1 MSGPD
6 TSRRLLRR
14 FRPHAPR
21 LALAV
26 LLIGVQA
33 SVPAALVLLL
43 EGVLDAG
50 LAAGDHRVLLW
61 APLALVGLY
70 VVGGAADLARATLTR
85 RVAWAVVAD
94 LRRELAAALLRQ
106 DLPFHLHQ
114 RPAALAAAL
123 TGEVEDVQYA
133 VSAVVSAVQRPLTV
147 LGLLLSAGRLAPGL
161 TLTAAVVLPLLLLP
175 TRALHRRLRAA
186 AADRNA
192 ARAELAGVA
201 TELVAGARTLQELG
215 AEAQAQERFGAA
227 AAALDAAERRAHLAR
242 MLPGPVVEL
251 AAAAG
256 IAALIA
262 VGGRQVLAGAL
273 SPGGLVAFLVAL
285 GLALKPLKGLV
296 EVGSLMSRAT
306 AGAGRAFALIDRIPA
321 LPAEGE
327 AACPPRFVVEATGLR
342 FAWGEREV
350 LRGVDLRLEP
360 GRVVGLVG
368 ASGAGKSTLLRALLG
383 HIQPTAGALHVNG
396 APLSSLRRAA
406 WRARVAAVGPDDLL
420 LDATPEE
427 NLRLGA
433 PGAPRDALRAAAA
446 AAGAL
451 ELLDGGLWGQPIGHE
466 GRRLSAGQRQRLVLA
481 RALLRDPGLLLL
493 DEPTSH
499 LDAAAEAAL
508 LGVIAALGRDRAVLH
523 VSHRLRALVDC
534 DEILVLHEGEVV
546 ERGSHAAL
554 RAAGGIYAALWAE
567 GEGDAGP
574 R

>member
-1 MSGPD
+1 MSGAG
-6 TSRRLLRR
+6 TGRRLLRR

-21 LALAV
+21 LALGIA
-26 LLIGVQA
+26 LIGVQA

-50 LAAGDHRVLLW
+50 LAAGDRRVLLW

-70 VVGGAADLARATLTR
+70 LIGGAADLARATLTR
-85 RVAWAVVAD
+85 RVAWAVVAE
-94 LRRELAAALLRQ
+94 LRAALAAALLRQ
-106 DLPFHLHQ
+106 DLPFHLER

-147 LGLLLSAGRLAPGL
+147 LGLLLSAARLAPDL
-161 TLTAAVVLPLLLLP
+161 TLVAAVVLPLLLLP
-175 TRALHRRLRAA
+175 TRALQRRLRAA
-186 AADRNA
+186 AAARNV
-192 ARAELAGVA
+192 ARAALAGVA

-215 AEAQAQERFGAA
+215 AEAQAQARFDAA
-227 AAALDAAERRAHLAR
+227 AAQVDEAERRAHLAR
-242 MLPGPVVEL
+242 LLPGPVVEL

-306 AGAGRAFALIDRIPA
+306 ASAERAFALIDRQPA
-321 LPAEGE
+321 LPPEG
-327 AACPPRFVVEATGLR
+327 AAPCPPRFVVEVRGLH
-342 FAWGEREV
+342 FGWGAREV
-350 LRGVDLRLEP
+350 LRGVDLRLAP
-360 GRVVGLVG
+360 GRLVGLVG

-383 HIQPTAGALHVNG
+383 HLQPQAGEIWVDG
-396 APLSSLRRAA
+396 APLSTLRRAA
-406 WRARVAAVGPDDLL
+406 WRARVAAVGPEDLL
-420 LDATPEE
+420 LDASPEE

-433 PGAPRDALRAAAA
+433 PAATMDALRSAAQ

-451 ELLDGGLWGQPIGHE
+451 ELLDAGLWGQPIGHE
-466 GRRLSAGQRQRLVLA
+466 GRRLSAGQRQRLLLS

-499 LDAAAEAAL
+499 LDAGAEAAL
-508 LGVIAALGRDRAVLH
+508 LGVIADLSRDRAVLH

-534 DEILVLHEGEVV
+534 DEILVLHEGQIV
-546 ERGSHAAL
+546 ERGRHAAL
-554 RAAGGIYAALWAE
+554 LAAGGIYARLWAE
-567 GEGDAGP
+567 GEGDGAQS
-574 R
+574 